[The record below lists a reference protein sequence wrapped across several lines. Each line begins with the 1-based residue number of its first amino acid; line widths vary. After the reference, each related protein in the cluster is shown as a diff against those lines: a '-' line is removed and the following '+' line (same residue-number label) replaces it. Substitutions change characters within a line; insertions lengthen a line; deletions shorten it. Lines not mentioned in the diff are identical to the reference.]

1 MDMADTMSR
10 VTIICKKE
18 KFDELR
24 VALLEIGI
32 QGMTVTEVHGC
43 GVQQGKV
50 MQIRGVKK
58 EVHLLPKIKIDIV
71 VCTVP
76 VEKVIETANKVLRT
90 GQIGD
95 GKIFVSEIK
104 QVVRI
109 RTNERDKDALRNPGE
124 EE

>member
-1 MDMADTMSR
+1 MADKMYK
-10 VTIICKKE
+10 VTIISKSE
-18 KFDELR
+18 KFEELR
-24 VALLEIGI
+24 EALLEIGV

-43 GVQQGKV
+43 GTQKGKV

-58 EVHLLPKIKIDIV
+58 EVHLLTKIKIDIV

-76 VEKVIETANKVLRT
+76 VEKVIETASKVLYT
-90 GQIGD
+90 GEVGD

-109 RTNERDKDALRNPGE
+109 RTNERDKEALTNLGE
-124 EE
+124 

>member
-1 MDMADTMSR
+1 MADTMSR

-76 VEKVIETANKVLRT
+76 VEKVVETANKVLRT

>member
-1 MDMADTMSR
+1 MADTMSR